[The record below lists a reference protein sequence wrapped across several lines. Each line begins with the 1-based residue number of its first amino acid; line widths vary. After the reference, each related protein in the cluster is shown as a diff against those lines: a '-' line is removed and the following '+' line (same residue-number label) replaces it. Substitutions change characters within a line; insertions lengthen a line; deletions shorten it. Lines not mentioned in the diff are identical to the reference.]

1 MFDRIL
7 GLDEERPDVYR
18 GPNAADWPGGR
29 VFGGLVAAQA
39 LRAATYTVG
48 PDHAPHSLH
57 AYFVR
62 PGRPG
67 VPIEHA
73 VDRTRDG
80 RSFTTRRVD
89 SRQDGEVIFSLSASF
104 HTAEPGPEY
113 QLPMAADVPAPEDLD
128 PPGWPFSASG
138 ALSNLELREVG
149 PTPPEPDGTYRST
162 RRVWVRARDVGD
174 DPLMHACVLTFMS
187 DLGVVMAARPPRP
200 GTTWESV
207 MTASL
212 DHALWFHRP
221 ARPDQWLLYDLHA
234 LVNHGARGMVRGVIH
249 DRSGTLVASVAQEV
263 LVRPLREGPPGRGLG
278 NPAAVGGSAR
288 DGRETSRIAHNSG
301 RKGETG

>member
-1 MFDRIL
+1 ML
-7 GLDEERPDVYR
+7 GLDETDADVFR
-18 GPNAADWPGGR
+18 GANPGDWPGGR

-39 LRAATYTVG
+39 LRAATRTVG
-48 PDHAPHSLH
+48 SDHAPHSLH

-67 VPIEHA
+67 IPIDHA

-80 RSFTTRRVD
+80 RSFSTRRVD
-89 SRQDGEVIFSLSASF
+89 SRQDGEVIFTLTASF
-104 HTAEPGPEY
+104 HATEPGPEY
-113 QLPMAADVPAPEDLD
+113 QLPMAADVSAPEDLD
-128 PPGWPFSASG
+128 PPGWPFSPSG

-162 RRVWVRARDVGD
+162 RRVWVRAHDVGD

-200 GTTWESV
+200 GARWDAI

-212 DHALWFHRP
+212 DHAVWFHRP
-221 ARPDQWLLYDLHA
+221 VRVDQWLLYDLHA
-234 LVNHGARGMVRGVIH
+234 LANHGARGMVRGVLH

-263 LVRPLREGPPGRGLG
+263 LVRPLREAPPPEGPG
-278 NPAAVGGSAR
+278 NPAAAGGSAR
-288 DGRETSRIAHNSG
+288 DGRETSRIARNSG

>member
-7 GLDEERPDVYR
+7 ELTETDTDSFR
-18 GPNAADWPGGR
+18 GANPGDWPGGR
-29 VFGGLVAAQA
+29 VFGGLVAGQA

-48 PDHAPHSLH
+48 AEHGPHSLH

-67 VPIEHA
+67 VPIDHS

-89 SRQDGEVIFSLSASF
+89 SRQDGEVIFTLSASF

-113 QLPMAADVPAPEDLD
+113 QLPMAAEVPAPEDLD

-138 ALSNLELREVG
+138 ALTNLELREVG

-162 RRVWVRARDVGD
+162 RRVWLRARDVGD
-174 DPLMHACVLTFMS
+174 DPLMHACALTFMS

-200 GTTWESV
+200 GARWDAV

-212 DHALWFHRP
+212 DHAVWFHRP
-221 ARPDQWLLYDLHA
+221 VRADQWLLYDLHA
-234 LVNHGARGMVRGVIH
+234 LANHGARGMVRGVIH
-249 DRSGTLVASVAQEV
+249 ERSGTLVASVAQEV
-263 LVRPLREGPPGRGLG
+263 LVRPMREGPPPEGLKT
-278 NPAAVGGSAR
+278 PQA
-288 DGRETSRIAHNSG
+288 
-301 RKGETG
+301 